1 MSHENTSQTQ
11 SQQNPEEIEITNIQ
25 WTKEI
30 DLLLAGWCDNAK
42 CFEWMHSETSID
54 YLRRSKIFIVV
65 INLMTAVAGLSNIIA
80 GNISINGF
88 QLIWVFGS
96 ISILTSTLNILQ
108 DKLAYQALAESH
120 KKFASQ
126 WSIIISKIEEV
137 VAIPPNNRKDCKTFL
152 RYIKYDINQVTLDGN
167 NLIPKN
173 IRDLCYEKFKNIPN
187 FELPEI
193 VGVVSHT
200 KIYVDPKE
208 SMIYSE
214 ESNNLLTTPLL
225 KNNTVK
231 C

>member
-1 MSHENTSQTQ
+1 MSQEQENKPKEEESE
-11 SQQNPEEIEITNIQ
+11 NPPLY

-30 DLLLAGWCDNAK
+30 DILLASWCDNAK
-42 CFEWMHSETSID
+42 CYEWMHSETSID
-54 YLRRSKIFIVV
+54 YLKRSKVFMVV
-65 INLMTAVAGLSNIIA
+65 INLLTALSGLSNIIA

-108 DKLAYQALAESH
+108 DKLAYQSLAESH

-126 WSIIISKIEEV
+126 WSIIISKIEEI
-137 VAIPPNNRKDCKTFL
+137 VALPPNVRRDCKTFL
-152 RYIKYDINQVTLDGN
+152 RYIKVDINQVTIDGN

-173 IRDLCYEKFKNIPN
+173 IRDACYKKFKDVPN

-200 KIYVDPKE
+200 R
-208 SMIYSE
+208 IYSNPKDSINMSRE
-214 ESNNLLTTPLL
+214 NSELITSLLI
-225 KNNTVK
+225 KK
-231 C
+231 